1 MTVSLM
7 EFLTGLLHNRMFW
20 SAASAWFI
28 AQLTKNLIDLTKG
41 GYTLDRIGG
50 GGGMPSAHSATVT
63 GLCAAAGM
71 TQGGDSGV
79 FAVSLFL
86 AIIVIYDALGVRW
99 VTGRQSVI
107 LNRMRKAAQ
116 AGKEKTGGEEI
127 FPEKPLPEKMGH
139 TLPEIIAGI
148 CIGLVCAYIVCAV
161 IFPRIG

>member
-86 AIIVIYDALGVRW
+86 AIIVIYDAMGVRYL
-99 VTGRQSVI
+99 TGRQAAA
-107 LNRMRKAAQ
+107 LNRLRSRDLQ
-116 AGKEKTGGEEI
+116 NGIEPVTDRE
-127 FPEKPLPEKMGH
+127 LDEKMGH
-139 TLPEIIAGI
+139 TLPEILVGCLVGI
-148 CIGLVCAYIVCAV
+148 LCATVVHILMK
-161 IFPRIG
+161 